1 MRIAIV
7 SHSYPPARLGGA
19 EIYTEAYARALVRAG
34 HEVFVFAA
42 EKNITKKDGTTHEET
57 RDGIVITWFINNL
70 FYNNFSETYSRASVV
85 APFYKFLN
93 KAKPDL
99 IHFQHL
105 MDVGAVLPRA
115 AAAWNAQLPIG
126 MTLHDYWFTCPR
138 FGQRFHPRGTICTD
152 IDFNIC
158 ANCMQQ
164 TPWRQPPGA
173 AVAGRTIAKIKK
185 VTGVDVSVPAKAAL
199 RKLQKKKTNN
209 PSESEPAPIELAAA
223 MSSRFDFF
231 KNEVFPYIHYFHSP
245 TRVLAAELVKFGLPA
260 ERLSVVPLGLE
271 LDLFKKIHRTASQK
285 IRVAFHG
292 QLTFAKAPDLLVR
305 AWLQLPPETRAR
317 ATLTIRGAAREP
329 GYFELLQSAARG
341 AGVVIEPAFER
352 GELANRLSRTD
363 LLVVP
368 SVWWENSPLA
378 ILEAFAAR
386 VPVLV
391 ADLGGMAELVSEGR
405 GGFRFLAGDSAS
417 LAHALGR
424 ILSDSEILARAASAA
439 PAPRPIDAD
448 AAEHP
453 PRIIELARRIVKN

>member
-42 EKNITKKDGTTHEET
+42 EKNITKKDGTAHEER

-70 FYNNFSETYSRASVV
+70 FYNNFAETYSRTSAV
-85 APFYKFLN
+85 APFHRFLN
-93 KAKPDL
+93 KTKPDL
-99 IHFQHL
+99 VHFQHL

-115 AAAWNAQLPIG
+115 AADWNAQLPIG

-138 FGQRFHPRGTICTD
+138 FGQRFHPRGAICKD

-173 AVAGRTIAKIKK
+173 AAAGRTIAKIKK
-185 VTGVDVSVPAKAAL
+185 VTGVDVSIAAKAAL
-199 RKLQKKKTNN
+199 RKLRKKKMNN
-209 PSESEPAPIELAAA
+209 PSGSEPAPLELASAIA
-223 MSSRFDFF
+223 SRFDFF
-231 KNEVFPYIHYFHSP
+231 KNEVYPYIHYFHSP
-245 TRVLAAELVKFGLPA
+245 THVLAGELVKFGLP
-260 ERLSVVPLGLE
+260 EQKLFVVPLGLE
-271 LDLFKKIHRTASQK
+271 LDLFKKVDRTASQK
-285 IRVAFHG
+285 TRVAFHG
-292 QLTFAKAPDLLVR
+292 QLTFAKAPDLLIR

-329 GYFELLQSAARG
+329 GYFELLESAAREAG
-341 AGVVIEPAFER
+341 ARIEPAFER
-352 GELANRLSRTD
+352 RELANRLSRTD

-391 ADLGGMAELVSEGR
+391 ADLGGMAELVHEGR
-405 GGFRFLAGDSAS
+405 GGFRFAAGDSEA
-417 LAHALGR
+417 LALALGR
-424 ILSDSEILARAASAA
+424 ILSEPALLASAASAA